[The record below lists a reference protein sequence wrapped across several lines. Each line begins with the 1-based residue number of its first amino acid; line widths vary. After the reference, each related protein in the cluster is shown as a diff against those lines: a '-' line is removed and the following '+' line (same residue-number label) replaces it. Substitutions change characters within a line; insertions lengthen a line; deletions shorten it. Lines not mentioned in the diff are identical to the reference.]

1 MIDNSEVSVRVG
13 SSSGTEIAHK
23 VFDTA
28 TGGNKSFAWID
39 IPLNEDVDRSLL
51 EGKKTLCFL
60 FKTDLKNDG
69 TNNKYIANVEG
80 VSGTVLVET
89 GEKQYINLKHN
100 GDDYYT
106 TLLLNGTY
114 TATISND
121 APDGTLIIA
130 KYRGDELIDTV
141 TQEINSENRSAEM
154 NISDVESGIT
164 MKVMYWD
171 STDGMQPLSMMR
183 ILETS
188 GTSVPDVPTP
198 EPTDPPAPTK
208 DPEPSVT
215 PIVTVTPSPT
225 ATPALPEVT
234 TEPTSTPAQES
245 GTVFTVDKSGETD
258 ISKNQYKTIREALAS
273 AAEKSLPKECL
284 IMR

>member
-1 MIDNSEVSVRVG
+1 
-13 SSSGTEIAHK
+13 
-23 VFDTA
+23 
-28 TGGNKSFAWID
+28 
-39 IPLNEDVDRSLL
+39 
-51 EGKKTLCFL
+51 
-60 FKTDLKNDG
+60 
-69 TNNKYIANVEG
+69 
-80 VSGTVLVET
+80 
-89 GEKQYINLKHN
+89 
-100 GDDYYT
+100 
-106 TLLLNGTY
+106 
-114 TATISND
+114 
-121 APDGTLIIA
+121 
-130 KYRGDELIDTV
+130 
-141 TQEINSENRSAEM
+141 
-154 NISDVESGIT
+154 
-164 MKVMYWD
+164 
-171 STDGMQPLSMMR
+171 MQPLSMMR

-188 GTSVPDVPTP
+188 GTSVQDVPTP

>member
-1 MIDNSEVSVRVG
+1 
-13 SSSGTEIAHK
+13 
-23 VFDTA
+23 
-28 TGGNKSFAWID
+28 
-39 IPLNEDVDRSLL
+39 
-51 EGKKTLCFL
+51 
-60 FKTDLKNDG
+60 
-69 TNNKYIANVEG
+69 
-80 VSGTVLVET
+80 
-89 GEKQYINLKHN
+89 
-100 GDDYYT
+100 
-106 TLLLNGTY
+106 
-114 TATISND
+114 
-121 APDGTLIIA
+121 
-130 KYRGDELIDTV
+130 
-141 TQEINSENRSAEM
+141 
-154 NISDVESGIT
+154 
-164 MKVMYWD
+164 
-171 STDGMQPLSMMR
+171 MMR

>member
-1 MIDNSEVSVRVG
+1 
-13 SSSGTEIAHK
+13 
-23 VFDTA
+23 
-28 TGGNKSFAWID
+28 
-39 IPLNEDVDRSLL
+39 
-51 EGKKTLCFL
+51 
-60 FKTDLKNDG
+60 
-69 TNNKYIANVEG
+69 
-80 VSGTVLVET
+80 
-89 GEKQYINLKHN
+89 
-100 GDDYYT
+100 
-106 TLLLNGTY
+106 
-114 TATISND
+114 
-121 APDGTLIIA
+121 
-130 KYRGDELIDTV
+130 
-141 TQEINSENRSAEM
+141 M

-171 STDGMQPLSMMR
+171 SHGRLAAAVNER